1 MSLGTSIL
9 FRSLDARSLGGRSFL
24 SCAVVP
30 EEFSL
35 SVPLKRYMLFYVDSR
50 WRENHYLLH
59 IVARKFLC

>member
-9 FRSLDARSLGGRSFL
+9 FRSLDARSLGVRSFL

-35 SVPLKRYMLFYVDSR
+35 SVPRSEEHTSELQS
-50 WRENHYLLH
+50 H
-59 IVARKFLC
+59 A